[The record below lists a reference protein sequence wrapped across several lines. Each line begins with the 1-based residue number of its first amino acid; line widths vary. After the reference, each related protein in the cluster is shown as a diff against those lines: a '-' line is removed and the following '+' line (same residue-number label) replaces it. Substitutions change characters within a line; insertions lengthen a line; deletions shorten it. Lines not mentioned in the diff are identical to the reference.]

1 MPSFKIKGKSFNNP
15 VELCL
20 HEIGGKWK
28 IPILWR
34 LRDKTMRY
42 GELKK
47 SIPKCTHQVLAAQ
60 LKELEK
66 DGYLSRKVYAAVPP
80 KVEYSLTEKGKQ
92 VMPVIDSMR
101 NWGIELMRGFRID
114 VDEYLRSR

>member
-1 MPSFKIKGKSFNNP
+1 MPSFKIKGKTYNNP

-34 LRDKTMRY
+34 LRTKTLRY

-47 SIPKCTHQVLAAQ
+47 SIPKCTHQVLAVQ
-60 LKELEK
+60 LKELER
-66 DGYLSRKVYAAVPP
+66 DGYILRKVFAAVPP
-80 KVEYSLTEKGKQ
+80 KVEYSLTQKG
-92 VMPVIDSMR
+92 VTAMPVIDAIR
-101 NWGIELMRGFRID
+101 NWGITLMREWRID
-114 VDEYLRSR
+114 VDEYLKSR